1 MTYGKD
7 LPGNLG
13 TEGILRA
20 IYDKIGAI
28 TPSESKIDGKLD
40 DIIERIDETK
50 DSINKGNESISGVID
65 EKLDDVIEHINET
78 KDSIETISGAI
89 DENTQAI
96 KKVANNVKGISDVNA
111 KGFESIVN
119 ALKEES
125 EDKKPHPKPFPPC
138 PHHHHHCI
146 PCPPVPPPFYD
157 CAHHYLPN
165 TKDVHN
171 MCIESNP
178 NLSREQKNYLND
190 VYNGYR
196 KFNPKEY
203 YLLPRIVPPMFMPIV
218 KHTYLNMLYPSL

>member
-1 MTYGKD
+1 MAYGKD

-20 IYDKIGAI
+20 IYDKIGEI

-50 DSINKGNESISGVID
+50 DSI
-65 EKLDDVIEHINET
+65 
-78 KDSIETISGAI
+78 ETISGAI
-89 DENTQAI
+89 DENTQVI
-96 KKVANNVKGISDVNA
+96 KEVANNVKGISDVNA

-119 ALKEES
+119 VLKEES
-125 EDKKPHPKPFPPC
+125 EDKKPHPKPKPFQPC

-165 TKDVHN
+165 TKDAHN

-203 YLLPRIVPPMFMPIV
+203 YLLPRIVPPMYIPIV